1 MAYVTH
7 GPCPKCGSRDNLG
20 TYADGHQWCFGC
32 RYYVP
37 PPNTMARRAAS
48 YGPKVEV
55 SKDIYPLP
63 KDAVSFIPHKGLTW
77 IKKYGIT
84 DDEIKRNNLLWSD
97 EKQQLIFPIY
107 GGEGEIIAWQ
117 ARNFDEESAK
127 KRKYFSQGKLDNI
140 LHILNNTNTYPD
152 TVVVTEDLISAIK
165 VSRYCTAMPLFG
177 AYASDSRLNRLRRL
191 YSKLVVWLDY
201 DKLIEARKAVSRASR
216 IGFDAS
222 AIHTELDP
230 KELSDKEIKEKL
242 NEISN

>member
-7 GPCPKCGSRDNLG
+7 GPCLACGSRDNLA
-20 TYADGHQWCFGC
+20 TYSDGHEWCFGC
-32 RYYVP
+32 KYYKP
-37 PPNTMARRAAS
+37 PHNTLAHRAAA
-48 YGPKVEV
+48 YTPKMAID
-55 SKDIYPLP
+55 KDIYPLP
-63 KDAVSFIPHKGLTW
+63 KDSVSFISHKGLTW

-84 DDEIKRNNLLWSD
+84 DSEIKHNNLLWSE

-117 ARNFDEESAK
+117 ARNFDETLARR
-127 KRKYFSQGKLDNI
+127 RKYFSQGKLDDI
-140 LHILNNTNTYPD
+140 LHILKAKSSLSE

-201 DKLIEARKAVSRASR
+201 DKLIEARRAVSRASR
-216 IGFDAS
+216 IGFNAS

-230 KELSDKEIKEKL
+230 KELSDKQIQEQL
-242 NEISN
+242 NGII